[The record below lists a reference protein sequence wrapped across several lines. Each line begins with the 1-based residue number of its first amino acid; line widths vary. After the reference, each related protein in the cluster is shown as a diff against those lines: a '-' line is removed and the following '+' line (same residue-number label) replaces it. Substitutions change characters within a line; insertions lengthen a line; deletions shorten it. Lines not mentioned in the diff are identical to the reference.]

1 MKSENQIIVRC
12 QQPIKIE
19 KPLQRL
25 LQFSYRVGEKDIL
38 QTVLLSFF
46 SVFIFSM
53 LPKVIIIVMLFMF
66 LDINIFWALLR
77 AHFNPRL
84 TAWAKISLSRAQNIN
99 SIIYRMFD

>member
-53 LPKVIIIVMLFMF
+53 LPRVIIIVMLFMF
-66 LDINIFWALLR
+66 LDINIFWSLLR